1 MRRIQVESPR
11 KALTYRL
18 VETEWGFF
26 AIVLAEKSKI
36 VATFLPQPQKQAR
49 QWVALHFP
57 SATESSDCVEAFCRQ
72 VRDYFRGKQVSWN
85 VEIEWSG
92 VSEFRRRV
100 MEACRR
106 IPFGSTAT
114 YADLARAA
122 GSPGAARA
130 VGSTMATNPLPLI
143 VPCHR
148 VLCSDGSLGGFSSP
162 QGPSQK
168 VRMLQLE
175 NPNFGI
181 VSQARTIS
189 RSRVHATRNATRPAT
204 LVLSKVTPS
213 HRGAAPG
220 PASRANFRR

>member
-1 MRRIQVESPR
+1 MRRITDNNPS

-26 AIVLAEKSKI
+26 GIVLAETGKV
-36 VATFLPQPQKQAR
+36 VATFLPLSQKQAR
-49 QWVALHFP
+49 QIVTSRYP
-57 SATESSDCVEAFCRQ
+57 SATETAHGAEALCRQ
-72 VRDYFRGKQVSWN
+72 ISDYFRGKQVSWN
-85 VEIEWSG
+85 VEIAWSDI
-92 VSEFRRRV
+92 SAFRRRV
-100 MEACRR
+100 LEACRR

-181 VSQARTIS
+181 VTQARTIS
-189 RSRVHATRNATRPAT
+189 RTRVHPTR
-204 LVLSKVTPS
+204 KVA
-213 HRGAAPG
+213 RL
-220 PASRANFRR
+220 AS